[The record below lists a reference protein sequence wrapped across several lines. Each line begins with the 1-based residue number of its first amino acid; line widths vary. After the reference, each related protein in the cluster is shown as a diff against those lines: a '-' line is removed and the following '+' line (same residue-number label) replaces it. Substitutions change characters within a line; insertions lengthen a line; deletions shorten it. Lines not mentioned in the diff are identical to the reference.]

1 MARARILV
9 VEDEGI
15 VAIDIQ
21 NRLKRLGYDVPAV
34 ASYGEE
40 AVRKAAEIHPDLVLM
55 DIMLTGEMDGIEA
68 AQQIWDRFDIPVV
81 YLTAYS
87 DELTLQRAKV
97 TAPFGYIVKPFEDRE
112 LHISLE
118 IALYKHDIERKLRDS
133 EEKYR
138 DLVETANIIILRMDT
153 SGYITFFNEFAQEFF
168 DYDEEEILGKNIV
181 GTIVQDIRSNGHD
194 QGMTIAKIIS
204 NPDGYANSIN
214 ECVRRNGER
223 VWISWT
229 TQPIRD
235 EEGQIKEI
243 QCIGN
248 DITDRMK
255 AEERLRKSEEQYRTV
270 FEIAPDL
277 IFSLSANDGTITSL
291 NPAFERLT
299 GWSHNEWLGRSF
311 KKLVH
316 PDDLPRGQRDVEANI
331 ERRESNPG

>member
-21 NRLKRLGYDVPAV
+21 NRLKRLGYNVPAV

-40 AVRKAAEIHPDLVLM
+40 AVRKADETHPDLVLM
-55 DIMLTGEMDGIEA
+55 DIMLSGKMDGIEA
-68 AQQIWDRFDIPVV
+68 AQKIWDHFDIPVV

-138 DLVETANIIILRMDT
+138 DLVETAKIIILRMDT
-153 SGYITFFNEFAQEFF
+153 SGYITFFNEFAHEFF
-168 DYDEEEILGKNIV
+168 GYDEEILGKNIV

-194 QGMTIAKIIS
+194 QGMTIAKFIS
-204 NPDGYANSIN
+204 NPNGYASSIN

-223 VWISWT
+223 VWITWT

-235 EEGQIKEI
+235 EDGQIKGI

-277 IFSLSANDGTITSL
+277 IFSLSAKDETIISL

-299 GWSHNEWLGRSF
+299 GW
-311 KKLVH
+311 
-316 PDDLPRGQRDVEANI
+316 
-331 ERRESNPG
+331 